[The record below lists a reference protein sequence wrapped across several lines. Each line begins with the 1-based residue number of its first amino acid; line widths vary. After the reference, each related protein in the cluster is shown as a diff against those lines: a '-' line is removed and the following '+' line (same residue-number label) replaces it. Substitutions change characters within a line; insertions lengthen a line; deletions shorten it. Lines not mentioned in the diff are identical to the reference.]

1 VSVKVLDNDML
12 LFRFPSGKLAGQM
25 VWLPVGC
32 IGIFEERAKTHDWY
46 KRTRALDTDDL
57 HCFELFFHR
66 SPTKLMWIQ
75 DFCLGIW
82 SEVAL

>member
-1 VSVKVLDNDML
+1 MSVKVLDNDTL

-32 IGIFEERAKTHDWY
+32 IGIFEERDKAHAWY

-66 SPTKLMWIQ
+66 SPTKLMWIAA
-75 DFCLGIW
+75 GSVGTW
-82 SEVAL
+82 SEVEL